1 MIICGIDEA
10 GRGCIAGS
18 LFVCGVI
25 LKCDIL
31 GLKDSKKLSQKQRFS
46 MLDTIKQNSKLH
58 LVKKDSKEIDK
69 YGLSKCIKESLL
81 EIMDKI
87 YADKYIFDGNYNF
100 AINTL
105 ETLIKGDNKL
115 QPISA
120 ASIIAKCAKDSEMIE
135 VSKKYPQYHFHK
147 NKGYGTKEH
156 VKSIEK
162 YGLCEI
168 HRTSYRIKSLEKSIF
183 NLE

>member
-18 LFVCGVI
+18 LFVCGVV
-25 LKCDIL
+25 LKCDIAE
-31 GLKDSKKLSQKQRFS
+31 LKDSKKLSQKQRFS
-46 MLDTIKQNSKLH
+46 LLDIIKENSKFH

-69 YGLSKCIKESLL
+69 YGLSKCIRESLL
-81 EIMDKI
+81 EIIDNLC
-87 YADKYIFDGNYNF
+87 ADRYIFDGNCNF
-100 AINTL
+100 KINML

-120 ASIIAKCAKDSEMIE
+120 ASIVAKCSKDSEMIE
-135 VSKKYPQYHFHK
+135 ISQKYPQYNFHN
-147 NKGYGTKEH
+147 NKGYVTKEH
-156 VKSIEK
+156 IESIEK

-168 HRTSYRIKSLEKSIF
+168 HRTSYHIKSLDKSIF
-183 NLE
+183 NLG